1 MQHKGEI
8 VERAVRQ
15 SGFPLTQLTKRLG
28 KSRRWIYDA
37 FLNANLSIDYIL
49 EIGKIIHHDFRSEI
63 TELHYYT
70 FTDPVGIADN
80 GPEDEHSATYWKDK
94 YLVLLE
100 KYNDLLEKNTSK

>member
-37 FLNANLSIDYIL
+37 FQNANLSIDYIL
-49 EIGKIIHHDFRSEI
+49 EIGKIIHHDFRGDI
-63 TELHYYT
+63 TELSYYVYPDAVT
-70 FTDPVGIADN
+70 VADK
-80 GPEDEHSATYWKDK
+80 GPEDEQSVTFWKDK
-94 YLVLLE
+94 YLALLE
-100 KYNDLLEKNTSK
+100 KYNELLEKQNTK